1 MSKNFYPGTVPDWAQ
16 DAVWYQIFPER
27 FRNGCP
33 QSNPSREDVTDH
45 PIADWCVTPWG
56 QDWYRPDAW
65 APKGKH
71 GFWGM
76 LARRYGGDLIGVR
89 DKLDYIQDL
98 GINAIYLNPIFMAR
112 SLHKYDGASFHHID
126 PTFGPDRAGDLKL
139 LAEAKETEDP
149 ETWVWTAAD
158 RFFLE
163 LVEDVHARGM
173 RIIID
178 GVFNHCGR
186 EFFAFQDVLANGK
199 ASRYADWFRI
209 KRWKRDGS
217 FTYEGWWGHQS
228 LPEFNR
234 MKDNLIQPVR
244 DYIFNCTRRWMD
256 PSGGGAPSEGI
267 DGWRLDVAF
276 CVPHGFWRDWR
287 RHVKSINPDAYIT
300 AEIVEGCAP
309 YLKGDQ
315 FDAVMNYEWLHAA
328 ISYFKPGE
336 KSISM
341 SRFKHLLERLRRRY
355 PPEVMPVLQN
365 LLDSHDVGR
374 VSSVLENADQAADL
388 PPDHFNVARVRQN
401 PAFITTR
408 PSERAWQSLR
418 QLTLFQMTYLGAPMI
433 YYGDEVGM
441 WGANDPDNRQP
452 MLWDDIE
459 YEPETHGPGGKPLAT
474 SNSRQPD
481 TKLLAFFRRAIR
493 LRNENEV
500 LRRGEF
506 AWVKTG
512 RRNLL
517 GFERS
522 LGADR
527 ICVLFN
533 VSDDDVQY
541 DLERPVED
549 VWNPDVTESTGTIT
563 VPARGWRVFR

>member
-1 MSKNFYPGTVPDWAQ
+1 MSKNFYPGVVPDWAH

-33 QSNPSREDVTDH
+33 QSNPQREDVTDH
-45 PIADWCVTPWG
+45 PIANWCVTPWG
-56 QDWYRPDAW
+56 QDWYRPDDW
-65 APKGKH
+65 APKGEH
-71 GFWGM
+71 AFWGV
-76 LARRYGGDLIGVR
+76 LARRYGGDLVGVR
-89 DKLDYIQDL
+89 EKLDYIQDL

-126 PTFGPDRAGDLKL
+126 PTFGPDRAGDLAL
-139 LAEAKETEDP
+139 LAEVRETEDP
-149 ETWVWTAAD
+149 KTWVWTAAD

-163 LVEDVHARGM
+163 LVKDVHARGV

-186 EFFAFQDVLANGK
+186 EFFAFQDVLKHGK
-199 ASRYADWFRI
+199 KSRYADWFRI

-234 MKDNLIQPVR
+234 TKGNLIPPVR
-244 DYIFNCTRRWMD
+244 EYIFNCTQRWMD
-256 PSGGGAPSEGI
+256 PSGKGNPAIGI

-287 RHVKSINPDAYIT
+287 QHVKSINSEAYIT

-328 ISYFKPGE
+328 IAYFKPGG
-336 KSISM
+336 KPISM
-341 SRFKHLLERLRRRY
+341 TRFKHLLDRLCRKY

-374 VSSVLENADQAADL
+374 VSSVLENAEQAANT

-401 PAFITTR
+401 PAFITTQ
-408 PSERAWQSLR
+408 PGEAAWQSLR
-418 QLTLFQMTYLGAPMI
+418 QLTVFQMTYPGAPMI
-433 YYGDEVGM
+433 YYGNEVGM

-459 YEPETHGPGGKPLAT
+459 YEPETHGPAGKSLET
-474 SNSRQPD
+474 SNPRQPD
-481 TKLLAFFRRAIR
+481 TELLAFFRRSIQMR
-493 LRNENEV
+493 KENEV
-500 LRRGEF
+500 LRRGDF
-506 AWVKTG
+506 SWLVTG
-512 RRNLL
+512 RRQLL
-517 GFERS
+517 GFERR

-527 ICVLFN
+527 VVVLLN
-533 VSDDDVQY
+533 VSDRDMEFQ
-541 DLERPVED
+541 LEQAVED
-549 VWNPDVTESTGTIT
+549 VWTPGVAWPAGSLM
-563 VPARGWRVFR
+563 VPARGWRVVR